1 MNKKMKTSI
10 NLYASTILVALL
22 LVLLTLGYKRY
33 NESIT
38 LYVPACGIEAECE
51 EVFTLRSSR
60 LQAVI
65 DKPGIAAWYG
75 KYILDHARQDF
86 NGLWNIS
93 PWDNVIFGTVHYR
106 CTYITTGYSD
116 RGIRAKDG
124 ELPDAD
130 LYLCTCVPGGEEFEI
145 YIVGLEREQFHP
157 PCSGAGGADQSY

>member
-1 MNKKMKTSI
+1 MKAIIIFVSAIMAALT
-10 NLYASTILVALL
+10 TILIS
-22 LVLLTLGYKRY
+22 GFRKYD
-33 NESIT
+33 EPIT
-38 LYVPACGIEAECE
+38 LSVPACGIELECE
-51 EVFTLRSSR
+51 EVFTIHGDR

-75 KYILDHARQDF
+75 KYILDHAGQDF

-93 PWDNVIFGTVHYR
+93 HGDKVIFGTVHYR
-106 CTYITTGYSD
+106 CTTITTGYSD

-145 YIVGLEREQFHP
+145 YIVGLEREQ
-157 PCSGAGGADQSY
+157 

>member
-1 MNKKMKTSI
+1 MKAIIIFVSAIMAALT
-10 NLYASTILVALL
+10 TILIS
-22 LVLLTLGYKRY
+22 GFRKYD
-33 NESIT
+33 EPIT
-38 LYVPACGIEAECE
+38 LSVPACGIEVECK
-51 EVFTLRSSR
+51 EVFSIHGDR

-75 KYILDHARQDF
+75 KYILDHAGQEF

-93 PWDNVIFGTVHYR
+93 HGDKVIFGTVQYR
-106 CTYITTGYSD
+106 CTAITTGYSD

-145 YIVGLEREQFHP
+145 YIVGFEREQ
-157 PCSGAGGADQSY
+157 S

>member
-1 MNKKMKTSI
+1 MKAIIIFVSAIMAALT
-10 NLYASTILVALL
+10 TILIS
-22 LVLLTLGYKRY
+22 GFRKYD
-33 NESIT
+33 EPIT
-38 LYVPACGIEAECE
+38 LSIPSCGIEVECE
-51 EVFTLRSSR
+51 EVFTIRSDH

-75 KYILDHARQDF
+75 KYILDHAGQEF

-93 PWDNVIFGTVHYR
+93 HGDKVIFGTVHYR
-106 CTYITTGYSD
+106 CTAITTGYSD

-145 YIVGLEREQFHP
+145 YIVGLEKEQ
-157 PCSGAGGADQSY
+157 